1 MDNLIIENKKDK
13 VILKL
18 NKRGFDEGYLISL
31 VKRLQVEELA
41 KKSDFSSDVL
51 ILAEEID
58 QEWWIK
64 NGEDFLSE
72 IIK

>member
-1 MDNLIIENKKDK
+1 
-13 VILKL
+13 
-18 NKRGFDEGYLISL
+18 
-31 VKRLQVEELA
+31 
-41 KKSDFSSDVL
+41 L